1 MLSIMLVVTVIVPR
15 FAAENKASKQSGK
28 KSAVSKVEAGK
39 DKKKQLYNKF
49 GRGKEGAKEN
59 KIK

>member
-1 MLSIMLVVTVIVPR
+1 MLSIMLVVTVIVPG

-49 GRGKEGAKEN
+49 GRGKEGAK
-59 KIK
+59 